1 MVFLL
6 NISMNVEINAVIC
19 VAVFLLTLQSLVR
32 QDDRSQGLDCITACI
47 ESANHGMAEIA
58 GRVRCR

>member
-32 QDDRSQGLDCITACI
+32 QDDRS
-47 ESANHGMAEIA
+47 
-58 GRVRCR
+58 